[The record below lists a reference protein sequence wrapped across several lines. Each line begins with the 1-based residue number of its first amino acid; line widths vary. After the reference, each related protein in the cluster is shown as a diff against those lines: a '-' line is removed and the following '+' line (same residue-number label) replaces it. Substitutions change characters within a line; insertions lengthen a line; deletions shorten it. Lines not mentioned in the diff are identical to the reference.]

1 MSITK
6 GTTVNKNSKTTIWGI
21 IAAIGAAVGVVA
33 PQLQLV
39 FDGDA
44 ATNPDWQVVIGAG
57 VAVLALFGIGKA
69 AADAPKNP
77 EKP

>member
-1 MSITK
+1 M
-6 GTTVNKNSKTTIWGI
+6 NKNSKTTIWGI
-21 IAAIGAAVGVVA
+21 IGAIGAAIGVVA
-33 PQLQLV
+33 PQLQTI

-44 ATNPDWQVVIGAG
+44 ATNPDWQVVIGTG